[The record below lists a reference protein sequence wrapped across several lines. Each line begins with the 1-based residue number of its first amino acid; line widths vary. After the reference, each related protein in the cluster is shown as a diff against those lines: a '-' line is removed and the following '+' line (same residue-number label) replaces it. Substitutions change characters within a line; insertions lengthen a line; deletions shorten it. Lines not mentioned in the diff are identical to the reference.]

1 MLKFFFKKSYSR
13 YVEPEAFALCS
24 SLMSYGCLSQI
35 VWAPEKN
42 TELCCWFFSAMESK
56 NNYPSLGPTKRK

>member
-13 YVEPEAFALCS
+13 HVEPEAFALRS

-42 TELCCWFFSAMESK
+42 TESYAVDFFLQWKAR
-56 NNYPSLGPTKRK
+56 TTTHH